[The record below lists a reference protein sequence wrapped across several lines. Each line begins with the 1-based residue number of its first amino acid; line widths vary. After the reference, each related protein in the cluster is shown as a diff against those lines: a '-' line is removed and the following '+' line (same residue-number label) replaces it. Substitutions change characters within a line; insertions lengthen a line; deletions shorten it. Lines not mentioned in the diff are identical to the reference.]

1 MPPYAHKAVVQ
12 YLNTGQVDVLI
23 LQARGFAK
31 EADPMVDLV
40 PSMLDKTMIH
50 RIIKRSID
58 GFQYP
63 II

>member
-50 RIIKRSID
+50 RIIKR
-58 GFQYP
+58 
-63 II
+63 